1 MGIDDRLRDAARAVD
16 EMWSDP
22 EGVAARCEQMR
33 ERLSS
38 SQYSSGDSAPS
49 SSRATL
55 LIATCRHALAQS
67 PSTENILTEAL
78 EAQALV
84 QAIGAALAATGP
96 ANLRS
101 GARGLAEAG
110 SRGCGAIDRDAA
122 VWATRVPRAAMLT
135 GVSDLA
141 RTLEALAGLLGDV
154 GIALVEVATRVIDD
168 ESVYWRCVEAI
179 DAADESSDLVRGLLR
194 RLVDLDRESLAS
206 GAGGS

>member
-1 MGIDDRLRDAARAVD
+1 M
-16 EMWSDP
+16 SN
-22 EGVAARCEQMR
+22 
-33 ERLSS
+33 
-38 SQYSSGDSAPS
+38 SQYSSGDSAS
-49 SSRATL
+49 SASRATR

-84 QAIGAALAATGP
+84 QAIGGALAVTGP
-96 ANLRS
+96 ADLRG

-110 SRGCGAIDRDAA
+110 SRGCGVIDRDAA

-154 GIALVEVATRVIDD
+154 GIALVGVAMVTDD
-168 ESVYWRCVEAI
+168 ESVYWQCIEAI
-179 DAADESSDLVRGLLR
+179 DAADESSGLVRGLLR
-194 RLVDLDRESLAS
+194 RLADLDRESLTW